1 MSCVRNIS
9 EDRFIEYFTRSPA
22 IADSSHYDKISDT
35 SRSAD
40 PNRDPAQTNS
50 HSSSFYCN
58 CGHVLYRF
66 ELKRDI
72 VRKSQFYTLSTWQPP
87 PLEETVTTIFPLY
100 FTTNQIAGLSR
111 GVNRFCESP
120 LFTHSLRVSQT
131 DRQADGKT
139 ISVAER
145 LLLNARYKLNSCKAE
160 CHWGAIAN
168 AGVENARVDRRGG
181 KCVSRLQ
188 GWKMQ
193 EQAPRIGNLRINWDS
208 VKLIQI
214 CYLTYEIHIIRQYN

>member
-72 VRKSQFYTLSTWQPP
+72 VRKSQFYTLST
-87 PLEETVTTIFPLY
+87 
-100 FTTNQIAGLSR
+100 
-111 GVNRFCESP
+111 
-120 LFTHSLRVSQT
+120 
-131 DRQADGKT
+131 
-139 ISVAER
+139 
-145 LLLNARYKLNSCKAE
+145 
-160 CHWGAIAN
+160 
-168 AGVENARVDRRGG
+168 
-181 KCVSRLQ
+181 
-188 GWKMQ
+188 
-193 EQAPRIGNLRINWDS
+193 
-208 VKLIQI
+208 
-214 CYLTYEIHIIRQYN
+214 